1 MITRLNLNDE
11 WRRRVLERKSFSAEE
26 E

>member
-1 MITRLNLNDE
+1 MITRLHLDDE
-11 WRRRVLERKSFSAEE
+11 WRRNILERKSFSAEE